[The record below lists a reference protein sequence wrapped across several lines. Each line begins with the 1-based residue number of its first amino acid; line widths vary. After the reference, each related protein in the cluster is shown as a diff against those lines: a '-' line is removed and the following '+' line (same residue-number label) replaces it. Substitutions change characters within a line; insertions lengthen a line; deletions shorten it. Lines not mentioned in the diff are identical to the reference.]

1 MSRVNTTI
9 HVEDGDVFDI
19 SDHLDNRGDGGPFL
33 RIRLGSSQADLYL
46 DSVSQAIEL
55 RDAAQHA
62 VDAFVLAGEPVPA

>member
-9 HVEDGDVFDI
+9 HVDDGDVFDI
-19 SDHLDNRGDGGPFL
+19 SDHLANPGPGGGFV
-33 RIRLGSSQADLYL
+33 RVRLGGMAADLYL

-62 VDAFVLAGEPVPA
+62 VDAFVLAGEPVTA